1 MFALFNWRSNGL
13 ELTTG
18 HNNIPET
25 VPRIEPTQSFCTLG
39 VYIAGS
45 SKQTKQATVLR
56 AHSDHYKE
64 SLHKAYMSPPETYWS
79 YILFLR
85 TNLNYPLPACS
96 VAQKQCR
103 AIQAPALA
111 ALLPKLHLNCHS
123 PRAVLFGGL
132 RYGGLD
138 LPELYTDQGY
148 GQLKLLIGHLKLRD
162 EVCLQILYFLWELQL
177 FIGSHKP
184 VFSLSFP
191 VYGRWVGEYWLVS
204 IWKHLSQIDFF
215 LEVEDSWRP
224 ALPRQFDEAV
234 MDLAVR
240 LTGHLGSVLCYGP
253 LGDYSSKISALE
265 AGFFRNWVVGLTPHI
280 NSGNGIMMHLRMR
293 YTIWLS

>member
-1 MFALFNWRSNGL
+1 
-13 ELTTG
+13 
-18 HNNIPET
+18 
-25 VPRIEPTQSFCTLG
+25 
-39 VYIAGS
+39 
-45 SKQTKQATVLR
+45 
-56 AHSDHYKE
+56 
-64 SLHKAYMSPPETYWS
+64 MSPPETYWS

-224 ALPRQFDEAV
+224 ALPRQFDEAI
-234 MDLAVR
+234 MDLAVCLNFNFHQLWEINSCR
-240 LTGHLGSVLCYGP
+240 MYLQVITISDITNAQGIRILKSSIQGFCEESRKALCTGPLGSVLRHGL
-253 LGDYSSKISALE
+253 LGKYSSKISALE
-265 AGFFRNWVVGLTPHI
+265 AGFCRNWEVGSTPHI
-280 NSGNGIMMHLRMR
+280 NSGNGIMMHLRMW